1 MASSPQVEFQTRSCS
16 PQRSE
21 ALGAALG
28 RLLQAGDVV
37 CLSGPL
43 GAGKTVFCRGIGA
56 GWGADRP
63 LTSPTYNLV
72 HEHQRA
78 RDSVRL
84 IHVDLY
90 RIVKASDAHSL
101 GLEDYLAADDI
112 VIVEWAERTPDAWP
126 AQRLWV
132 DIALGA
138 GQQREIIMEAQ
149 GDRPGA
155 LVESLRRQFAET
167 A

>member
-1 MASSPQVEFQTRSCS
+1 MRSPPQVEFQTISSS

-28 RLLQAGDVV
+28 RLLGAGDVV
-37 CLSGPL
+37 ALSGPL
-43 GAGKTVFCRGIGA
+43 GAGKTVFCRGIGL

-72 HEHQRA
+72 HEHERA
-78 RDSVRL
+78 GDDLRL
-84 IHVDLY
+84 IHIDLY
-90 RIVKASDAHSL
+90 RIAGADDAHSL

-112 VIVEWAERTPDAWP
+112 LILEWAERIADALP

-132 DIALGA
+132 DIAHRP
-138 GQQREIIMEAQ
+138 GQQREFNIEAQ
-149 GDRPGA
+149 GERPCA
-155 LVESLRRQFAET
+155 LGETWRRQIA
-167 A
+167 AAV